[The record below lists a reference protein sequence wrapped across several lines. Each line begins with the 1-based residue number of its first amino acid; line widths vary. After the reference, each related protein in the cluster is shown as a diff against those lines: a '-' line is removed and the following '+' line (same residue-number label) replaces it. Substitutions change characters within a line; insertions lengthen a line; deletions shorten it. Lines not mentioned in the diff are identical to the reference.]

1 MNIRDEAEKIVDGV
15 HECQCGKICLGR
27 SKNIT
32 SYDEVNT
39 FESLMNDQRDYWK
52 RRYEVAREVAIEFAR
67 KIYYAEPSQ
76 GQIVVDEEIERRI
89 KENK

>member
-1 MNIRDEAEKIVDGV
+1 MSEELRPALSHKD
-15 HECQCGKICLGR
+15 
-27 SKNIT
+27 
-32 SYDEVNT
+32 
-39 FESLMNDQRDYWK
+39 SLLRINELIEERDYWK
-52 RRYEVAREVAIEFAR
+52 RRYEAARDVAIEFAR